1 MSDAELDD
9 ILGSIPG
16 NEETVSEQ
24 SSQTPQQSTI
34 KQQIADIES
43 RKQEKINKYW
53 DWVLRQLPESEK
65 KNEIERVTTKLLEKR
80 NAAIKLINNRDNVAW
95 LETREAL
102 NIYDILGEDAFYNIR
117 DKKYNDDAI
126 LDRFT
131 PEIEKINAKYDAE
144 LAELRKASNSQQQ
157 PIQTEQPT
165 TINEAMS
172 KLKSDIQDYKE
183 QQKKKEVGSDRQET
197 SMGNKN
203 TTMSIAEQAINSF
216 NKVSRK
222 KEIREILSSNNIKNI
237 DSFMDY
243 CIQNDKDVSTAIL
256 NADSLKS
263 WIEKNIVCK
272 Q

>member
-1 MSDAELDD
+1 M
-9 ILGSIPG
+9 
-16 NEETVSEQ
+16 
-24 SSQTPQQSTI
+24 
-34 KQQIADIES
+34 
-43 RKQEKINKYW
+43 
-53 DWVLRQLPESEK
+53 RQLPESEK

-131 PEIEKINAKYDAE
+131 PDIEKITAKDDAE
-144 LAELRKASNSQQQ
+144 LAELRKAFDSQQQTSQTQIETQATNSQPTVQQQ

-165 TINEAMS
+165 TINEATS

-222 KEIREILSSNNIKNI
+222 KEIRDILSSNNIKNI

-243 CIQNDKDVSTAIL
+243 CVQNEKDVSTAIL